1 MIISRKSFRHQIW
14 DFKDFVPISF
24 NREGSPQLLQIISLL
39 LLIILIRRS
48 GPRVALGASITDVL
62 K

>member
-1 MIISRKSFRHQIW
+1 MIISRKNFQYRIW
-14 DFKDFVPISF
+14 DFTDFVPISF
-24 NREGSPQLLQIISLL
+24 NREGSPQLLQIISSL